1 MAASTP
7 WKVVWITGAS
17 TGIGRELALRLAAG
31 GAVVAVSARS
41 ADKLGQ
47 MAALNGNIRAFPL
60 DVEDPEAATATVA
73 RIEREL
79 GPIDLAV
86 LNAGIWRMMA
96 VSDFS
101 AARAK
106 ESMGINY
113 LGVVNALEPVMK
125 AMAERGRGHLAL
137 VSSVAGYRG
146 LLKGAAYAPTKAAL
160 ISLAESLYPHL
171 KRHGIDLTV
180 ICPGFVETPMTA
192 VNTFPMPFIIPVEQA
207 VDHIHKGLAA
217 KKYEIVFPWKMALL
231 MKTLRILPN
240 KMFFWIVSYAAERAQ
255 TTDDPAHKSGEAD

>member
-1 MAASTP
+1 MAVSTP

-17 TGIGRELALRLAAG
+17 TGIGRELALRLASA

-41 ADKLGQ
+41 ADKLAE
-47 MAALNGNIRAFPL
+47 MAAINGNIRAYPL
-60 DVEDPEAATATVA
+60 DVEDPHAATETVA
-73 RIEREL
+73 LIEREL

-113 LGVVNALEPVMK
+113 IGVVNTLEPVMK
-125 AMAERGRGHLAL
+125 GMAERGRGHLAL
-137 VSSVAGYRG
+137 VASVAGYRG

-171 KRHGIDLTV
+171 KRHGVDMTV

-192 VNTFPMPFIIPVEQA
+192 VNTFPMPFIIPVQEA

-231 MKTLRILPN
+231 MKTLRILPHRV
-240 KMFFWIVSYAAERAQ
+240 FFWIVGFAADRAQ
-255 TTDDPAHKSGEAD
+255 TIDDPSTKPGETG